1 MKFFGKLLGK
11 EEGNFKTIVKEAP
24 NKVGVYLVELDSRVV
39 YVGRAI
45 ENRPGQY
52 TSGLRKRLQEH
63 FRGANTGK
71 REMFEHR
78 DKINVT
84 IKPCDSVEKAK
95 NMEARLIRKYNTV
108 KNGWNDKYED

>member
-1 MKFFGKLLGK
+1 MKFLGKLLGK
-11 EEGNFKTIVKEAP
+11 EEGNFKTIVKDAP
-24 NKVGVYLVELDSRVV
+24 NKVGVYIVELDSRVV

-45 ENRPGQY
+45 EDRPGQS

-63 FRGANTGK
+63 FRGATAGK
-71 REMFEHR
+71 REMFKYR

-95 NMEARLIRKYNTV
+95 KIEARLIRKYNTV
-108 KNGWNDKYED
+108 ENGWNNKYED